1 MKRIACWSGPRN
13 ISTAL
18 MRSWSSRNDTFVSD
32 EPLYAYYLKEQ
43 HLKHPMYKQIIHY
56 YSTTYDQIVKNLS
69 SEIPDG
75 KECWYQ
81 KHMAHH
87 LINLNSINWIKNFQN
102 CILIRHPKDVINSYV
117 KKNTLNHIDELGYPQ
132 QYKIMKYLEGI
143 DKKFIVIDS
152 NILLNN
158 PKKILSQWCNHIDL
172 KFDISML
179 QWEKG
184 NHPQDGIWWKHWY
197 DNVIT
202 TTHFQKFS
210 ANQSQLDKKY
220 QSIYDEALDYYNKLY
235 YFAER

>member
-1 MKRIACWSGPRN
+1 MRIACWSGPRN

-18 MRSWSSRNDTFVSD
+18 MRSWSSREDSFVSD
-32 EPLYAYYLKEQ
+32 EPFYAYYLREKQ
-43 HLKHPMYKQIIHY
+43 LKHPMYKEIIDCY
-56 YSTTYDQIVKNLS
+56 PDKYNDVVASLT
-69 SEIPDG
+69 SEIPNG
-75 KECWYQ
+75 KKHWYQ

-87 LINLNSINWIKNFQN
+87 LIDLSNIDWIKSFEN
-102 CILIRHPKDVINSYV
+102 CILIRHPKDVISSYV
-117 KKNTLNHIDELGYPQ
+117 KKNILNHVDELGYPQ
-132 QYKIMKYLEGI
+132 QYKIMKYLDSI

-158 PKKILSQWCNHIDL
+158 PKKILSQWCSNIDL
-172 KFDISML
+172 EFDISML

-210 ANQSQLDKKY
+210 SNEYQLDQKY
-220 QSIYDEALDYYNKLY
+220 QLIYDEALDYYKKLY

>member
-1 MKRIACWSGPRN
+1 MRIACWSGPRN

-18 MRSWSSRNDTFVSD
+18 MRSWSSRNDSFVSD
-32 EPLYAYYLKEQ
+32 EPFYAYYLREQ
-43 HLKHPMYKQIIHY
+43 QLKHPMYKEIIAY
-56 YSTTYDQIVKNLS
+56 YPNTYDNVVTSLT
-69 SEIPDG
+69 SEIPND
-75 KECWYQ
+75 KEHWYQ

-87 LINLNSINWIKNFQN
+87 LIDLNNIGWIKNFEN
-102 CILIRHPKDVINSYV
+102 CILIRHPKDVISSYI
-117 KKNTLNHIDELGYPQ
+117 KKNTLNHVDELGYPQ
-132 QYKIMKYLEGI
+132 QYKIMRYLDSIG
-143 DKKFIVIDS
+143 KKFIVIDS

-158 PKKILSQWCNHIDL
+158 PEKILSQWCSSINL
-172 KFDISML
+172 EFDISML
-179 QWEKG
+179 EWQKG
-184 NHPQDGIWWKHWY
+184 NHSQDGIWWKHWY